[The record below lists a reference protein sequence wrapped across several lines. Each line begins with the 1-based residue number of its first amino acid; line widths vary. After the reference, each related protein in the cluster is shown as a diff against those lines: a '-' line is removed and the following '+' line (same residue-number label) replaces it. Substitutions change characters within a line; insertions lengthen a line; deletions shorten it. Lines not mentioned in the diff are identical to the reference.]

1 MKENILIVVGGP
13 TGSGKTDLAIRLA
26 LHFGAEIIS
35 ADSRQVY
42 QELPI
47 GSAAPDAQQL
57 ALVKHHFIGSQSI
70 HEHFNAG
77 VFAASADVKL
87 QELFLQNPI
96 QIVCGGSGLYI
107 KALTEGMDEL
117 PDVPAHIRS
126 QVMEI
131 YTNDG
136 LEKLQQLLLVQDP
149 IYAAE
154 VDMQNKARLMRAL
167 ELIAATG
174 QKYSAMRSGKKK
186 VLPYRVIY
194 LRTSLDRETLYQQI
208 NQRTPKMIDAGW
220 IEEARAV
227 YPHRTIKAL
236 QTVGYTELFDYFDG
250 KHDLPTTIE
259 LIKQNTRRYAKR
271 QETWFKHQIP
281 ALEVS
286 PGISPEAVR
295 KMLD

>member
-1 MKENILIVVGGP
+1 MKEKILIVVGGP

-47 GSAAPDAQQL
+47 GSAAPDEQQL
-57 ALVKHHFIGSQSI
+57 KLVKHHFIGSKSI
-70 HEHFNAG
+70 HDHFNAG
-77 VFAASADVKL
+77 IFAASAEVKL
-87 QELFLQNPI
+87 QELFLQNPV

-107 KALTEGMDEL
+107 KALIEGMDEL
-117 PDVPAHIRS
+117 PNVPAHIRA

-131 YTNDG
+131 YTNEG
-136 LEKLQQLLLVQDP
+136 LEKLQQLLLEQDP

-174 QKYSAMRSGKKK
+174 QKYSAMRRGMKKI
-186 VLPYRVIY
+186 LPYRVMY
-194 LRTSLDRETLYQQI
+194 LRTALDRVTLYEQI

-250 KHDLPTTIE
+250 KHDLTTTIE

-286 PGISPEAVR
+286 PGTSPDAVE
-295 KMLD
+295 KMLN